1 MASFPPSWGEWKKH
15 TYLQSWTIAAYLSPF
30 HKHNGYVRFRGQ
42 FGQRSLKAPP
52 VLCGTEAERGAGQA
66 LRSGAAAGTARQ
78 GRGFRVPNCTPPGDA
93 HRRLPARQRHLPQ
106 PWQWLR
112 PAIRLVSWTWYM
124 GIESGNMAWR
134 PATNARVPV
143 GFIPLQV
150 SLKLTRPTFPVNPE
164 FRKTSEKET

>member
-1 MASFPPSWGEWKKH
+1 MASFPPSSGEWKKH

-42 FGQRSLKAPP
+42 FGQRCLKAPP

-66 LRSGAAAGTARQ
+66 LRSRAAAGSGAAGAGLPCPQLHAPRRRAPPPPCGTA
-78 GRGFRVPNCTPPGDA
+78 PPA
-93 HRRLPARQRHLPQ
+93 
-106 PWQWLR
+106 WQWLR
-112 PAIRLVSWTWYM
+112 PAIRLISWTWYR

-143 GFIPLQV
+143 GFISLQV
-150 SLKLTRPTFPVNPE
+150 SLKLKRPTSPVNPE
-164 FRKTSEKET
+164 FRKASKKET